1 MGTSARAYDRDL
13 NAALPPRRMRLF
25 ARINTGAVLRGGARA
40 RRDDTTFVSVRNYR
54 SGPVAELA
62 IKAPVMLLGLL
73 VTVE

>member
-1 MGTSARAYDRDL
+1 MLAIDT
-13 NAALPPRRMRLF
+13 AALLRRHGACAFF

-40 RRDDTTFVSVRNYR
+40 RRDDTTFVSVQNYQ

-62 IKAPVMLLGLL
+62 IKAAVMLDGLL